1 MHVETETI
9 HWTLCTCFSKLHY
22 HVEIWTSFFTHS
34 RFWNIRHW
42 SFWKYWLMDLCR
54 SSNCWHIS
62 LPNFKNSHSLIAV
75 LVSGEKSMGIGELS
89 SSPVFIISIFFF
101 LLKAQTL
108 SLAKS
113 IVSHFPSSLCSF
125 SRKWQ
130 SNTYYNSYYKY
141 PVWINR
147 VCLSFQAKVGGWDK
161 GR

>member
-1 MHVETETI
+1 METETI

-101 LLKAQTL
+101 SWKLRLYHWLKVL
-108 SLAKS
+108 SV
-113 IVSHFPSSLCSF
+113 I
-125 SRKWQ
+125 
-130 SNTYYNSYYKY
+130 
-141 PVWINR
+141 
-147 VCLSFQAKVGGWDK
+147 FQAHFVHFQENDNQIPITIPITNIQSE
-161 GR
+161 